1 MIKIVVV
8 DNIANIKI
16 AIIIIIINVQTQVVS
31 PG

>member
-8 DNIANIKI
+8 NNIANIKI